1 MLDLTNH
8 FGIDVKRRLNDWFHG
23 EFATEFAERFPDKGI
38 TLVILD
44 PDNTLQACLD
54 WRTPLAHEIFVGVLG
69 DAKASNEPGGT
80 YNNVAGK
87 LTYVLRTNSVVSRSA
102 ETDYAMLRPGDFPW
116 EGAGMHE
123 DFLGGVS
130 GLAKEDDWEVY
141 CQCIDKLRELL
152 EAVGK
157 KAKETAD
164 ELRGTEG
171 APRGAKYLNG
181 IVLTDEDVWPPEKS
195 ETRDEVESAEVV

>member
-8 FGIDVKRRLNDWFHG
+8 FGIDVKRRFNDWFHG
-23 EFATEFAERFPDKGI
+23 EFAAEFAERFPNKGI

-44 PDNTLQACLD
+44 PDNLMQACLE
-54 WRTPLAHEIFVGVLG
+54 WRNPLAHEIFVGVLG
-69 DAKASNEPGGT
+69 DPKASNEPGGT

-87 LTYVLRTNSVVSRSA
+87 LTYVLRTISVTSLEA
-102 ETDYAMLRPGDFPW
+102 ETDYVMLRPGDFPW

-123 DFLGGVS
+123 EFLGGVS
-130 GLAKEDDWEVY
+130 GLAKEDDWAVY

-164 ELRGTEG
+164 ELRGTED
-171 APRGAKYLNG
+171 APIGAKYLNG
-181 IVLTDEDVWPPEKS
+181 IVLADEDVWPPEKA
-195 ETRDEVESAEVV
+195 EALDGTGPAEVA